1 MPNNS
6 LVLSHTVW
14 PLNNTN
20 CVLNRTSL
28 YLRWL
33 NFVPLRYRIALLSM
47 PCGQQWYGGQ
57 LLPRKSYLHVFSF
70 PQLCIL
76 LSGFIISLMSVQTQQ
91 PDSFVTL
98 KKNCMIVRDDF
109 QTRSCPWRFS
119 RSMTAADFVLICCH
133 RWQQSPSPVSTAQCT
148 DNASGLYAFSY
159 SFWTNTKILLT
170 VCH

>member
-33 NFVPLRYRIALLSM
+33 NFVRLRYRIALCSPLS
-47 PCGQQWYGGQ
+47 GSQWYGGQ

-70 PQLCIL
+70 PERCIL
-76 LSGFIISLMSVQTQQ
+76 LSSFIVSLVSAQKQQ
-91 PDSFVTL
+91 PRSFVILDKKLLACWRRSSNQVMPLEIFQKYDSGRLHFNLLPQMATISFSSEHSSVYWQCQWALHTL
-98 KKNCMIVRDDF
+98 LF
-109 QTRSCPWRFS
+109 
-119 RSMTAADFVLICCH
+119 
-133 RWQQSPSPVSTAQCT
+133 
-148 DNASGLYAFSY
+148 
-159 SFWTNTKILLT
+159 ILNK
-170 VCH
+170 H

>member
-33 NFVPLRYRIALLSM
+33 NFVLLRYRIALLSM
-47 PCGQQWYGGQ
+47 SAGQQWYGGQ
-57 LLPRKSYLHVFSF
+57 VLPRKSDLHVFSF

-91 PDSFVTL
+91 PDSFVIL
-98 KKNCMIVRDDF
+98 KKKKLRDCW
-109 QTRSCPWRFS
+109 RRFS
-119 RSMTAADFVLICCH
+119 NQVMPLEIFQKYDSVRLRFNLLPQMATIS
-133 RWQQSPSPVSTAQCT
+133 
-148 DNASGLYAFSY
+148 FSSEHCSAY
-159 SFWTNTKILLT
+159 W
-170 VCH
+170 

>member
-33 NFVPLRYRIALLSM
+33 NFVLLRYRIALLFM
-47 PCGQQWYGGQ
+47 PGGQQWYGGQ

-91 PDSFVTL
+91 PDSFVIL
-98 KKNCMIVRDDF
+98 KKKKLHDCWR
-109 QTRSCPWRFS
+109 RFS
-119 RSMTAADFVLICCH
+119 NQVMPLEIFQKYD
-133 RWQQSPSPVSTAQCT
+133 
-148 DNASGLYAFSY
+148 SGRLRFNLLPQMATISFSSEHCSVY
-159 SFWTNTKILLT
+159 W
-170 VCH
+170 